1 MPSDTRAEPRELRVL
16 WAAAGVLLAGILAY
30 SQTLALAWDEGFHL
44 LAAQLILRGKR
55 PYLDFL
61 HPQTPLYAYFNA
73 ALMRV
78 LGPTW
83 GETWRVPHVVSSMA
97 LVGAALLTAMFVLER
112 VPDRSWR
119 LAAALCALVL
129 VAMNSTVLWFGT
141 IAQPYAVCLL
151 LVVAAF
157 RFTVL
162 AAERQSTPDCA
173 LAGLCAGTACACS
186 LLTAPFALVL
196 VVWTWLRAEQGR
208 WTRSA
213 AFAAAATVP
222 FLPLAWLFAQ
232 SPQQVIFGV
241 LKYHGLYRATDWPD
255 SGKQNLDV
263 ATAWMTSYETALLIF
278 LAGLGLTY
286 IMSKSNWA
294 DSTKH
299 EFTLCVWLAAAEG
312 AYLMI
317 PRPTFGRY
325 YLFVVPFVA
334 ILSSIGLYAIASLI
348 GSASLPW
355 RYPAVLALVM
365 AAAFTKISVDA
376 ATDYR
381 WSTLEKVAKKVGEVT
396 PPQAPLYADE
406 QIFFLLRRI
415 PLPGME
421 YVDSHKL
428 VDLPADVAEQMHVVP
443 TTLLDKEVAAGKFA
457 TIEICNNDDRVET
470 LGLPGRYTQSTDIED
485 CKIFWD
491 WR

>member
-1 MPSDTRAEPRELRVL
+1 MASDRTVKTPALL
-16 WAAAGVLLAGILAY
+16 WASAAVLLAGVIAY

-73 ALMRV
+73 ALMRIF
-78 LGPTW
+78 
-83 GETWRVPHVVSSMA
+83 GETWRVPHVVSSLA
-97 LVGAALLTAMFVLER
+97 LVGAALLTAGFVLER
-112 VPDRSWR
+112 LEDESWR
-119 LAAALCALVL
+119 LAAALCAMVL
-129 VAMNSTVLWFGT
+129 VAMNSTILWFGT
-141 IAQPYAVCLL
+141 IAQPYSVCLL

-157 RFTVL
+157 RCTVL
-162 AAERQSTPDCA
+162 AAERQSAVDCA
-173 LAGLCAGTACACS
+173 AAGLCAGAACGCS

-196 VVWTWLRAEQGR
+196 LVWTWVRAEQGR
-208 WTRSA
+208 FQRSA
-213 AFAAAATVP
+213 AFIAAAAVP

-232 SPQQVIFGV
+232 SPKQVIFGV
-241 LKYHGLYRATDWPD
+241 LKYHGVYRGTDWPD

-263 ATAWMTSYETALLIF
+263 ATAWMGSYESALLIF

-286 IMSKSNWA
+286 IFSKSNWA
-294 DSTKH
+294 ESKKH
-299 EFTLCVWLAAAEG
+299 EFTLCVWMIAAES
-312 AYLMI
+312 AYLLI
-317 PRPTFGRY
+317 PRPTFSRY

-334 ILSSIGLYAIASLI
+334 ILASVGLYAIASLV
-348 GSASLPW
+348 GSLRMPL
-355 RYPAVLALVM
+355 RYPAILAAVLA
-365 AAAFTKISVDA
+365 AGFAKISADA
-376 ATDYR
+376 IGDYK
-381 WSTLEKVAKKVGEVT
+381 WSTLEKVARKVGEVT
-396 PPQAPLYADE
+396 PPGAPLYADE

-428 VDLPADVAEQMHVVP
+428 VDLPADVAKQMHVAP
-443 TTLLDKEVAAGKFA
+443 TTILDKEVAAGKFA
-457 TIEICNNDDRVET
+457 TIEICNNDDRVQT
-470 LGLPGRYTQSTDIED
+470 LALPGRYTQNADIDD